1 MMRSIK
7 TRLLKTRLLKTKVKQ
22 LLTAVGMM
30 SLFSMLQTSLVMA
43 SSIPALTD
51 LIAPTTPLRS
61 GDRLVFV
68 GDSITYF
75 GGKPGGYVD
84 LMRRTLAE
92 RSDLALQV
100 DHYGL
105 SGARAADLWVGK
117 THWSES
123 TPYDEILKSK
133 PTILVIYIGVND
145 IWHEPPTPAE
155 VFQTNLTRLIQ
166 QGQET
171 GAIVVVVT
179 PAVIG
184 EDITNHNLKNISLDQ
199 FSEIVKQVAIKQ
211 NVGICDLRQ
220 AFISYLQVHNLA
232 NRDRGFLTSDGVH
245 MNAQGNRLIAECVGR
260 SLRSVLMEKRS

>member
-1 MMRSIK
+1 MMRSI
-7 TRLLKTRLLKTKVKQ
+7 KTKVKQ
-22 LLTAVGMM
+22 LLTIVGMM
-30 SLFSMLQTSLVMA
+30 SLFSILKASLVMA

-51 LIAPTTPLRS
+51 LIAPTTPLRP
-61 GDRLVFV
+61 GDRIVFV

-84 LMRRTLAE
+84 LMRRTLRE
-92 RSDLALQV
+92 RSDLALQI

-117 THWSES
+117 TDWSES

-145 IWHEPPTPAE
+145 VWHEPPTSPTE
-155 VFQTNLTRLIQ
+155 FQTHLTQLIQ
-166 QGQET
+166 QGQAT
-171 GAIVVVVT
+171 GAIVVVIT

-184 EDITNHNLKNISLDQ
+184 EDITSNNAKNTPLDQ
-199 FSEIVKQVAIKQ
+199 FSNIVKQVAIEQ
-211 NVGICDLRQ
+211 SVGFCNLRQ
-220 AFISYLQVHNLA
+220 AFISYLQVNNLA

-260 SLRSVLMEKRS
+260 TLRSVLLEKRG